1 MCISSASERKETC
14 INVQPLLGHPVS
26 ENYGELVSNTEEQ
39 LRIVF
44 MYTGNLFHLHD
55 LAIWKW
61 LKKMCTFE
69 VHLCMMY
76 GQLILSG
83 KPFNTFSMARL
94 NYCNCVWP
102 SLPFSIPPRTL
113 LYKSLLPRMACIF
126 FLSGLSPFSPMA
138 MICDWN
144 GVICFYSLDPSFMTL
159 VDSPLFVKFS
169 KMANVN
175 FRESD
180 LDFLYFLRFVTR
192 NPLPPLYIYIYIYI

>member
-126 FLSGLSPFSPMA
+126 FSQSLSPFFPHDLWLEWGIFFLFSWPF
-138 MICDWN
+138 IYVSYWFT
-144 GVICFYSLDPSFMTL
+144 VICEILKNG
-159 VDSPLFVKFS
+159 KF
-169 KMANVN
+169 
-175 FRESD
+175 
-180 LDFLYFLRFVTR
+180 
-192 NPLPPLYIYIYIYI
+192 